1 MKFKLVDDANRVW
14 TYGTAWVQYLAMLL
28 GGLWASLPEDMR
40 AGFLN
45 SLGLTGLQFFMV
57 SITLHALAT
66 YAARIV
72 EKVPPEPPRISDFPE
87 SGGGP
92 S

>member
-1 MKFKLVDDANRVW
+1 MKFKLVDDANKVW
-14 TYGTAWVQYLAMLL
+14 TYGTAWVQYFAMLL

-40 AGFLN
+40 TGFLQ

-72 EKVPPEPPRISDFPE
+72 EKVPSAPPKIDDFPD
-87 SGGGP
+87 SGGAT
-92 S
+92 